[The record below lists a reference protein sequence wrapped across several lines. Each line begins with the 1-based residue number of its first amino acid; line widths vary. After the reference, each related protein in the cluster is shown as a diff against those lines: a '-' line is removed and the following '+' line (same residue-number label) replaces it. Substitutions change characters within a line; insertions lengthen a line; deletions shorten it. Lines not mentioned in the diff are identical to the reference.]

1 MSVYAENI
9 PGTVVYIRY
18 NNQTTVYSV
27 DLSVTVESF
36 KETVAGHL
44 KVPPSSLRFIFG
56 GKLLEDSKTL
66 SEYGLE
72 DESTINLVVRGGGG
86 RSKSRSK
93 RSKSRSRKSRSRKS
107 RSSRR

>member
-86 RSKSRSK
+86 GRSRKRSK
-93 RSKSRSRKSRSRKS
+93 RSSSGKRSRGKSSKSRR
-107 RSSRR
+107 

>member
-18 NNQTTVYSV
+18 NNQTTVSRV

-86 RSKSRSK
+86 GRSRKRSK
-93 RSKSRSRKSRSRKS
+93 RSSRGKSSRGKSRR
-107 RSSRR
+107 

>member
-56 GKLLEDSKTL
+56 GKMLEDSKTL

-72 DESTINLVVRGGGG
+72 DESTINLVVRGGGRG
-86 RSKSRSK
+86 RSRKGRSRSSRGKSSRSRSKSR
-93 RSKSRSRKSRSRKS
+93 R
-107 RSSRR
+107 

>member
-56 GKLLEDSKTL
+56 GKLLEDSKSL

-72 DESTINLVVRGGGG
+72 DESTIHLVVRGGGRG
-86 RSKSRSK
+86 RSRKRSK
-93 RSKSRSRKSRSRKS
+93 RSRSRKGRGSSRS

>member
-56 GKLLEDSKTL
+56 GKMLEDSKTL
-66 SEYGLE
+66 SECGLE
-72 DESTINLVVRGGGG
+72 DESTIHLVVRGGGRG
-86 RSKSRSK
+86 RSRKRSRSRKGRGSSRSRSKSR
-93 RSKSRSRKSRSRKS
+93 R
-107 RSSRR
+107 

>member
-86 RSKSRSK
+86 GRSRKRSK
-93 RSKSRSRKSRSRKS
+93 RSRSRKGRGSS

>member
-72 DESTINLVVRGGGG
+72 DESTINLVVRGGGRG
-86 RSKSRSK
+86 RSRKGRSRSSRGKSSRSRSKSR
-93 RSKSRSRKSRSRKS
+93 R
-107 RSSRR
+107 